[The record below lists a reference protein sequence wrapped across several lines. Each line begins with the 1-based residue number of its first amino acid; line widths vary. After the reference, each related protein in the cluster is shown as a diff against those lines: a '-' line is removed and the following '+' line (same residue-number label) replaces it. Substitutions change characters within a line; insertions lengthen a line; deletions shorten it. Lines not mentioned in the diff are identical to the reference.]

1 MHDPTR
7 AFVGESGGRR
17 SSKTSMPRFLFGFY
31 FGFNYST
38 PHQSHCRK
46 QHRKRKADEMETLN
60 KNLPSKSEDL
70 LETGIA

>member
-1 MHDPTR
+1 MIPPELLWVK
-7 AFVGESGGRR
+7 VGGGGAA
-17 SSKTSMPRFLFGFY
+17 KLPCLVFFFGFY